1 MYIFN
6 RLLIDVIEI
15 ILVYTKSY
23 DACVTLIQDNDLEK
37 KLREVNRKNRII
49 EKISV
54 VKRISSKEMIYN
66 PSELSLEQY
75 LDSKDK
81 GFDYINVEDTYLY
94 AWGYFNNSRFILYRL
109 HNKPPIIGCSYYDY
123 SIHRPSD
130 LPYRISISNRS
141 YNLYND
147 CSNPD
152 EIMSENSNYFH
163 MTWSSNKRYS
173 LPCSLNTNG
182 NRLFT
187 RYNHG
192 IQTEKTTIFKYL

>member
-6 RLLIDVIEI
+6 RLLIDVIEM
-15 ILVYTKSY
+15 ILIYTKSY
-23 DACVTLIQDNDLEK
+23 DACITLVQNNDLGK
-37 KLREVNRKNRII
+37 KLSEVNRKNRII

-54 VKRISSKEMIYN
+54 VKRFSSNDVIYN
-66 PSELSLEQY
+66 FTRSSLEQY
-75 LDSKDK
+75 LNSKDK
-81 GFDYINVEDTYLY
+81 GFDYINVEDTHLY
-94 AWGYFNNSRFILYRL
+94 AWGYFHNSRFIQYRL
-109 HNKPPIIGCSYYDY
+109 HSKPPIIGLNHYDY

-147 CSNPD
+147 CSCPD
-152 EIMSENSNYFH
+152 EMFEDSNYLH
-163 MTWSSNKRYS
+163 ISWSSNKRYS
-173 LPCSLNTNG
+173 LPKSVNTNG
-182 NRLFT
+182 DRSFN